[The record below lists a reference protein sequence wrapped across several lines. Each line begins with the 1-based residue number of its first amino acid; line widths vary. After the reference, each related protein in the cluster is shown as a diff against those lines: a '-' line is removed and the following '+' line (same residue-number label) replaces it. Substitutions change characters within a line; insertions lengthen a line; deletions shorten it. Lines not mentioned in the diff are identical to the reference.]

1 LVVVVVDQDTQLV
14 KVMLKVVDPVAVV
27 ILILHTKVLAQ

>member
-1 LVVVVVDQDTQLV
+1 LVAVVADQDTQLV
-14 KVMLKVVDPVAVV
+14 RVMLKVVDPVAAV